1 MALPV
6 IAPLLAESRAL
17 AVWHNG
23 TLHFPTFQ
31 YIEMKT
37 FGQEAPAGWDG
48 NEIETEYFR
57 LQLEWDVERFM
68 HARDRAAAGND
79 AAKQAAVDARYP
91 HRGNHVVMPLIPRN
105 PGAAERD
112 RLCCNA
118 RPVHASE
125 LRAN

>member
-1 MALPV
+1 
-6 IAPLLAESRAL
+6 
-17 AVWHNG
+17 
-23 TLHFPTFQ
+23 
-31 YIEMKT
+31 
-37 FGQEAPAGWDG
+37 
-48 NEIETEYFR
+48 
-57 LQLEWDVERFM
+57 M